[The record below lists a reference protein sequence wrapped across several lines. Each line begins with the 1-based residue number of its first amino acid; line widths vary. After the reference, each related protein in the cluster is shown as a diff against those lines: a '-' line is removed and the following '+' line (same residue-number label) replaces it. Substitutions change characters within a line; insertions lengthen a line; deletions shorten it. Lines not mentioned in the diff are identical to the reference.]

1 MAETL
6 CVIALGGNLGDVPAA
21 FRRACEALSNAGFR
35 IRRFSSPLRTAPV
48 GCEPGAPVFTNAAL
62 SGFWDGTAHDL
73 LRLCQKIEADNGRP
87 NDHAHHVS
95 RTLDLDIITFG
106 RETVRL
112 PDLTVPHPEA
122 TRRDFVMLPL
132 REIEPELADWL
143 AEQAKVRADSG
154 SPGGNSDKTS
164 R

>member
-1 MAETL
+1 MPETL

-35 IRRFSSPLRTAPV
+35 IRRFSSLYRTAPL
-48 GCEPGAPVFTNAAL
+48 GCEPGAPEFTNAAV
-62 SGFWDGTAHDL
+62 SGSWDETASDL
-73 LRLCQKIEADNGRP
+73 LRVCQRIEADNGRP

-95 RTLDLDIITFG
+95 RTLDLDIILFG
-106 RETVRL
+106 RETIAL
-112 PDLTVPHPEA
+112 PDLTIPHPEA
-122 TRRDFVMLPL
+122 ANRDFVMDPL

-143 AEQAKVRADSG
+143 LDRAKAD
-154 SPGGNSDKTS
+154 PGD

>member
-1 MAETL
+1 MPETL

-35 IRRFSSPLRTAPV
+35 IRRFSSPLRTAPL
-48 GCEPGAPVFTNAAL
+48 GCEPGAPEFFNAAL
-62 SGFWDGTAHDL
+62 SGFWDGAALDL
-73 LRLCQKIEADNGRP
+73 LQICQKIEADNGRP

-95 RTLDLDIITFG
+95 RTLDLDIISFG
-106 RETVRL
+106 REMIDL
-112 PDLTVPHPEA
+112 PDLKVPHPEA
-122 TRRDFVMLPL
+122 ARRDFVMIPV

-143 AEQAKVRADSG
+143 LEQAGRTSG
-154 SPGGNSDKTS
+154 KHS

>member
-21 FRRACEALSNAGFR
+21 FRRACESLSDAGFR
-35 IRRFSSPLRTAPV
+35 IRRFSSLRTTAPV
-48 GCEPGAPVFTNAAL
+48 GCEPGAPEFTNAAI
-62 SGFWDGTAHDL
+62 SGFWGGTPSEL

-87 NDHAHHVS
+87 NDHAYHVS
-95 RTLDLDIITFG
+95 RTLDLDIILFG
-106 RETVRL
+106 HEAVAL

-122 TRRDFVMLPL
+122 AKRDFVMEPL

-143 AEQAKVRADSG
+143 TGRAAAEKPQD
-154 SPGGNSDKTS
+154 
-164 R
+164 

>member
-21 FRRACEALSNAGFR
+21 FRRAREALSDAGFR
-35 IRRFSSPLRTAPV
+35 IRRFSSLLRTTPV
-48 GCEPGAPVFTNAAL
+48 GCEPGAPEFFNAAL
-62 SGFWDGTAHDL
+62 SGFWDGTALDML
-73 LRLCQKIEADNGRP
+73 KVCQRIEADNGRP

-106 RETVRL
+106 RETIRL

-122 TRRDFVMLPL
+122 ARRDFVMVPV

-143 AEQAKVRADSG
+143 LEQAKSKTDSG
-154 SPGGNSDKTS
+154 G
-164 R
+164 